1 MEVVAFCEDFIQSDH
16 KPGFSGKLAVRR
28 SDTRMKPLG
37 IEVVL
42 ISAVFAI
49 CGMFSLNVADSK
61 GHAQL
66 PWFLAGFLFGPIG
79 LIAACGLGD
88 KRMSR
93 TLRRIA
99 EEQRVDN
106 LPTLEFEDDD

>member
-1 MEVVAFCEDFIQSDH
+1 MCDDSIQSDLN
-16 KPGFSGKLAVRR
+16 PGFSGKLAVIRSNRR
-28 SDTRMKPLG
+28 MQPLG
-37 IEVVL
+37 TEVVL
-42 ISAVFAI
+42 ITIGFAI

-79 LIAACGLGD
+79 LIASCGLGD

-106 LPTLEFEDDD
+106 LPTLEFEDDENAS